1 MLLPAGEAQDLTV
14 YNVHTESDE
23 PALNVHFPTL
33 QGLRTRQEGLV
44 HVQNMSKTRVGS
56 AKDVVKRGQEVWV
69 KVISMQGQ
77 KISLS
82 MRDVDQVSARVMAGV
97 TCTPA
102 EPQKAILHAAC
113 APMKSSTK
121 QQMYLSG
128 QICVHAC
135 HVASIMRAAT

>member
-1 MLLPAGEAQDLTV
+1 MLAGW
-14 YNVHTESDE
+14 
-23 PALNVHFPTL
+23 

-82 MRDVDQVSARVMAGV
+82 MRDVDQASARAWRGSHA
-97 TCTPA
+97 PSFLGSA
-102 EPQKAILHAAC
+102 AISHTACMPTRLIITRAPMLVVRSCSYAC
-113 APMKSSTK
+113 AMK
-121 QQMYLSG
+121 YFHYA
-128 QICVHAC
+128 CC
-135 HVASIMRAAT
+135 HVPSAAQSAGYAASQ